1 MTWHMD
7 DMQNQDNVQDALAD
21 WRSGLFDEQDAAI
34 QRKLD
39 AERNSA
45 TGRRRL
51 RNLAIGCMVSELLI
65 IVGCLLLSGCTGITG
80 VVEPVHRTLFQQ
92 DCTSVPGYC
101 VPLASKRVP

>member
-7 DMQNQDNVQDALAD
+7 AMQNQDNVQDALAE

-34 QRKLD
+34 QRKRD

-51 RNLAIGCMVSELLI
+51 RNLAIGCMVSGVLG
-65 IVGCLLLSGCTGITG
+65 IVGCLLLSGCGAI
-80 VVEPVHRTLFQQ
+80 VEPLHRELFQQ